1 MKHVHFIGICGTAMA
16 PIAAMMGRAG
26 WRVTGSDKG
35 IFPPMSEYL
44 NAAGVSYYVGFHPE
58 RMKKPDLVVVGN
70 FIGPSN
76 PELAAAQ
83 SRDTMCQSYPEVLSQ
98 NFIKPESIVVAG
110 TYGKTTMTALL
121 AWIWNTAG
129 KDPSYMSAG
138 ILKNFPDGAR
148 IGKSDWSIIE
158 GDEYP
163 ASRAHPV
170 PKFSYYRPKYLL
182 LTGAQH
188 DHLDVYPREEEYV
201 ALFSTLVGSLPAQGL
216 VVAAA
221 DRPHIEEILTH
232 AIAPVVRYARKESTT
247 PHDWSLAIHERNKG
261 ATVFSIFGPHGES
274 LGALRTMLLGDE
286 SLDHF
291 AGAAALAHH
300 CGISPK
306 QIAHAL
312 ETFQGV
318 RRRLEV
324 RGEETG
330 ITVIDEFGH
339 SPSKASAALRA
350 IKLSF
355 PEAHIIAVY
364 EPNIGSRVASAHI
377 LYRNAFSL
385 AHKVLVPK
393 LSSTKLKA
401 GDEPRMD
408 GDALARTIKEG
419 NPECE
424 VNHEGDDET
433 LVTHIKKIAVR
444 GDVVVFL
451 GSHGFRG
458 MIEQTL
464 EELKMTNN
472 K

>member
-26 WRVTGSDKG
+26 WSVTGSDKG

-44 NAAGVSYYVGFHPE
+44 TRAGVSYYVGFHPE

-70 FIGPSN
+70 YLGPSN
-76 PELAAAQ
+76 PELVAA
-83 SRDTMCQSYPEVLSQ
+83 RTHDILCQSYPEVLAQ
-98 NFIKPESIVVAG
+98 YFIKPESIVVAG

-121 AWIWNTAG
+121 AWIWDTAG

-148 IGKSDWSIIE
+148 MGKSDWSIIE

-201 ALFSTLVGSLPAQGL
+201 ALFSTLVGSMPEHGL
-216 VVAAA
+216 VVAAS

-232 AIAPVVRYARKESTT
+232 AAAPIVRYARKESVT
-247 PHDWSLAIHERNKG
+247 PHDWSFALHERNKG
-261 ATVFSIFGPHGES
+261 ATTFSILGPHGES
-274 LGALRTMLLGDE
+274 LGPLRTMLLGDE

-291 AGAAALAHH
+291 AGAAALADH

-306 QIAHAL
+306 HIARAL

-324 RGEETG
+324 RGEAAG

-364 EPNIGSRVASAHI
+364 EPNVGSRVESARA
-377 LYRNAFSL
+377 LYHDAFIH
-385 AHKVLVPK
+385 AHTVLVPK
-393 LSSTKLKA
+393 LSSTKFKA
-401 GDEPRMD
+401 EDEPRMD
-408 GDALARTIKEG
+408 GNALARAIKEG
-419 NPECE
+419 NPTCE
-424 VNHEGDDET
+424 VHFEGNDET
-433 LVTHIKKIAVR
+433 LVATIKKIARR
-444 GDVVVFL
+444 GDVVIFL

-464 EELKMTNN
+464 ATLVAKSS
-472 K
+472 